1 MKRVV
6 KRRGHTEDYDER
18 KLYASVFRA
27 CTVVSM
33 PMTEAELVAASVCR
47 DMAGWLDDKHEITSR
62 DIFREV
68 GKHLEAYNSEA
79 AYMYKHFRN
88 VS

>member
-18 KLYASVFRA
+18 KLYASLFRA
-27 CTVVSM
+27 CTVVSV
-33 PMTEAELVAASVCR
+33 PETEAELVAAHVCH
-47 DMAGWLDDKHEITSR
+47 DVASWLGDKHEITSR
-62 DIFREV
+62 DIFREAS
-68 GKHLEAYNSEA
+68 KHLEVYNAEA
-79 AYMYKHFRN
+79 AYMYRHFRN